1 VNARPVSRLEAILA
15 IAMPLAFLAVAAMW
29 AWPFVDDLPREGQQ
43 GDDWHFY
50 KRLATSIVNGGLTI
64 PAIDTYTLLP
74 HGFLYNYFVAGVFAV
89 FGINTSYVYVIQAA
103 LVGLAAS
110 LLWVAARRDTTA
122 WGGAVLLLVVGGTL
136 YLDFVTRL
144 SFRLLSENL
153 FLVMAAACLAALVA
167 AERRRS
173 LALSATAGALL
184 GLAILSRTSALAS
197 ALGLILVGAAAVGV
211 RRGTTPAEV
220 RLTPDATPAEVPLKA
235 DAPLVAV
242 FVAGFAVAMCL
253 LPLREYAAIGRPN
266 FDLIT
271 HTQDWVQPPEGLA
284 PKVDYYGR
292 RLLFALGATDFVNP
306 DYRPRPHWALIWLGV
321 MGYLAT
327 RVWWRQWPTL
337 LETCILVMLPLY
349 LGPVWLFAGID
360 NYGGRMVAMAMPFAA
375 VLAARFAGDVRER
388 L

>member
-1 VNARPVSRLEAILA
+1 
-15 IAMPLAFLAVAAMW
+15 M
-29 AWPFVDDLPREGQQ
+29 
-43 GDDWHFY
+43 
-50 KRLATSIVNGGLTI
+50 TI

-74 HGFLYNYFVAGVFAV
+74 HGFLYNYFVAGIFAV

-103 LVGLAAS
+103 LVGVAAS
-110 LLWVAARRDTTA
+110 LLWVAARRETTA
-122 WGGAVLLLVVGGTL
+122 WGGTVLLLAVGGTL

-153 FLVMAAACLAALVA
+153 FLVLAAACLAVLVA

-197 ALGLILVGAAAVGV
+197 ALGLILVGAAAGV
-211 RRGTTPAEV
+211 ARRLARPPKV
-220 RLTPDATPAEVPLKA
+220 RLKPDP
-235 DAPLVAV
+235 PLVAK
-242 FVAGFAVAMCL
+242 FAAGFALAMCL

-292 RLLFALGATDFVNP
+292 RLLFAMGATDFVNP
-306 DYRPRPHWALIWLGV
+306 DYRPRPHWTLIWVGV

-327 RVWWRQWPTL
+327 RLWWRRWPTL
-337 LETCILVMLPLY
+337 LETCILVMVPLY

-375 VLAARFAGDVRER
+375 VLAARFAGDVRAR
-388 L
+388 F

>member
-1 VNARPVSRLEAILA
+1 
-15 IAMPLAFLAVAAMW
+15 M
-29 AWPFVDDLPREGQQ
+29 
-43 GDDWHFY
+43 
-50 KRLATSIVNGGLTI
+50 TI

-74 HGFLYNYFVAGVFAV
+74 HGFLYNYFVAGIFAV

-103 LVGLAAS
+103 LVGVAAS
-110 LLWVAARRDTTA
+110 LLWVAARRETTA
-122 WGGAVLLLVVGGTL
+122 WGGTVLLLAVGGTL

-153 FLVMAAACLAALVA
+153 FLVLAAACLAVLVA

-197 ALGLILVGAAAVGV
+197 ALGLILVGAAAGV
-211 RRGTTPAEV
+211 ARRLARPPKV
-220 RLTPDATPAEVPLKA
+220 RLKPDAT
-235 DAPLVAV
+235 LVAT
-242 FVAGFAVAMCL
+242 FAAGFALAMCL

-292 RLLFALGATDFVNP
+292 RLLFAMGATDFVNP
-306 DYRPRPHWALIWLGV
+306 DYRPRPHWTLIWVGV

-327 RVWWRQWPTL
+327 RLWWRRWPTL
-337 LETCILVMLPLY
+337 LETCILVMVPLY

-375 VLAARFAGDVRER
+375 VLAARFAGDVRAR
-388 L
+388 F